1 MIGLATVLCV
11 SLGTSDALLNAIC
24 EVESNCVSTAVGDD
38 GKAIGS
44 YQIWECYWK
53 DAIEFDPS
61 IGGVYEDCYDEKY
74 AKKIVRAYMK
84 RYAIKKRIGRE
95 VTDEDRARIHNGGP
109 NGWKRKSTLS
119 YWENVKENL

>member
-1 MIGLATVLCV
+1 MMCLSVLC
-11 SLGTSDALLNAIC
+11 LTMGTSDVLLNAIC
-24 EVESNCVSTAVGDD
+24 EVESGCVSTAVGDN
-38 GKAIGS
+38 GKAIGA

-53 DAIEFDPS
+53 DAVEFDSS

-84 RYAIKKRIGRE
+84 RYATKKRIGRK

-109 NGWKRKSTLS
+109 NGYKIKATEGYWK
-119 YWENVKENL
+119 NVKEKL

>member
-24 EVESNCVSTAVGDD
+24 EVESCCDSTAVGDD

-84 RYAIKKRIGRE
+84 RYAIKKRLGRE

-109 NGWKRKSTLS
+109 NGWKKKSTLS
-119 YWENVKENL
+119 YWENVKEKL

>member
-1 MIGLATVLCV
+1 MMCLSALC
-11 SLGTSDALLNAIC
+11 LTMGTSDVLLNAIC
-24 EVESNCVSTAVGDD
+24 EVESNCVYTAVGDN

-53 DAIEFDPS
+53 DAVEFDSS

-84 RYAIKKRIGRE
+84 RYATKKRIGRK

-109 NGWKRKSTLS
+109 NGYKKKATEGYWK
-119 YWENVKENL
+119 NVKEKL

>member
-1 MIGLATVLCV
+1 MMCLSVLC
-11 SLGTSDALLNAIC
+11 LTMGTSDVLLNAIC
-24 EVESNCVSTAVGDD
+24 EVESNCVSTAVGDN
-38 GKAIGS
+38 GEAIGA

-53 DAIEFDPS
+53 DAVEFDSS

-119 YWENVKENL
+119 YWENVKEKL

>member
-1 MIGLATVLCV
+1 MMCLSVLC
-11 SLGTSDALLNAIC
+11 LTMGTSDVLLNAIC
-24 EVESNCVSTAVGDD
+24 EVESNCVSTAVGDN
-38 GKAIGS
+38 GEAIGA

-53 DAIEFDPS
+53 DAVEFDSS

-84 RYAIKKRIGRE
+84 RYATKKRIGRK

-109 NGWKRKSTLS
+109 NGYKIKATEGYWKS
-119 YWENVKENL
+119 VKEKL

>member
-1 MIGLATVLCV
+1 MMCLSVLC
-11 SLGTSDALLNAIC
+11 LTMGTSDVLLNAIC
-24 EVESNCVSTAVGDD
+24 EVESNCVSTAVGDN

-53 DAIEFDPS
+53 DAVEFDSS

-84 RYAIKKRIGRE
+84 RYATKKRIGRK

-109 NGWKRKSTLS
+109 NGYKKKATEGYWK
-119 YWENVKENL
+119 NVKEKL

>member
-1 MIGLATVLCV
+1 MCLSVLC
-11 SLGTSDALLNAIC
+11 LTMGTSDVLLNAIC
-24 EVESNCVSTAVGDD
+24 EVESNCVSTAVGDN
-38 GKAIGS
+38 GKAIGA

-53 DAIEFDPS
+53 DAVEFDSS

-84 RYAIKKRIGRE
+84 RYATKKRIGRK

-109 NGWKRKSTLS
+109 NGYKKKATEGYWKK
-119 YWENVKENL
+119 VKEKL